1 MHYRRQG
8 VKSVTTNLDK
18 PAELPHLYGVSGGPK
33 GNVGERTQ
41 YEAAP
46 SLNSVK

>member
-8 VKSVTTNLDK
+8 VKSATTNEDK
-18 PAELPHLYGVSGGPK
+18 RADLPHLYGVRGGPK

-41 YEAAP
+41 YKAAP